1 MKFQT
6 FLVVL
11 FTSCLS
17 ATALGQQAKLEGQVF
32 DDKDRAVVG
41 VRIVAAGGQAAVT
54 DSKGH
59 FKIGFPSAAQP
70 GQATRIKVVKS
81 NWVIFQPMLG
91 NCITQSTERNFEPLR
106 VVIVPKGSPLALSPR
121 RLSQVID
128 QWTAE
133 RVKLRTEVGNL
144 RRNIDEYAFLRDY
157 AKEYGFT
164 LEQFR
169 DAAEQWGTIKDS
181 DDKEERALKQYWQK
195 NYEEAAL
202 LATESYKTA
211 LAELAQA
218 KKKTLEVS
226 LKVIR
231 RSQLAG
237 NSYYAQ
243 YKFREA
249 LITYN
254 ELAQRFE
261 AKELPKEELKAEWA
275 ATRFLI
281 GNAKV
286 ELGQRVGGEEGR
298 RFLVEA
304 VAEFR
309 QSATFHTREQLPQDW
324 ATSQNN
330 LGSALVRLGE
340 RVSGV
345 ESIKY
350 LDEAVAVLRASLE
363 IRTRKQLAQDW
374 AVTQNDLGVAFL
386 RLGERASGSASIT
399 HLTEAI
405 AAYRAALEVIRRE
418 ASPQVWATV
427 QNNLGSALAMLAV
440 RVNEA
445 ERGTYLG
452 EAIAAFRASLEIR
465 TRAQAPQDWA
475 ETQLNM
481 GNALSRLGEGAI
493 GLESTSYLN
502 EAVAAYRGALEI
514 TTRAQ
519 LPLQWTVLQTNLGI
533 GLMRLGQRAIGEE
546 RIKYLNE
553 ALTAYHTALKVITR
567 EDPHQWA
574 AVLINLGLAHL
585 LLGEASAAAEAFAN
599 VLTVDTGNKAVFG
612 EASRLYHEVLFD
624 FDKAFLLNQ
633 NWLANHPLDILVQ
646 ADFAEAHFSIGR
658 FADCRDRINALLAHP
673 DLPVRTKTA
682 LRAIEIASLLAES
695 KAGQIG
701 PKVDELIAEV
711 ARQPPGFKVEWSFAG
726 TQHFINQ
733 NEKLS
738 PYRVWLAQ
746 LFGALAIEDRELLLK
761 ALQNVRANFKEQG

>member
-1 MKFQT
+1 MNFRI
-6 FLVVL
+6 FLSVL
-11 FTSCLS
+11 FISCFPV
-17 ATALGQQAKLEGQVF
+17 TAFGQQAKLEGQVS

-41 VRIVAAGGQAAVT
+41 VRIVAAGGQAALT
-54 DSKGH
+54 DSQGH
-59 FKIGFPSAAQP
+59 FKISFPSSAQP
-70 GQATRIKVVKS
+70 GQAARIKIDKS

-91 NCITQSTERNFEPLR
+91 NCVTQSTDRNYEPLR
-106 VVIVPKGSPLALSPR
+106 VVVVPKGSPLALSPR
-121 RLSQVID
+121 RLSQVIT

-133 RVKLRTEVGNL
+133 RVKLRVEVGNL
-144 RRNIDEYAFLRDY
+144 KQNIDEYAFLREY

-169 DAAEQWGTIKDS
+169 DAAERWAKIKDS

-195 NYEEAAL
+195 NYEGAAL

-211 LAELAQA
+211 LEELTQA
-218 KKKTLEVS
+218 NQKTLEVS
-226 LKVIR
+226 IKVIR
-231 RSQLAG
+231 RFQLAG

-243 YKFREA
+243 NKFREA

-261 AKELPKEELKAEWA
+261 SKELSKEKLKAEWA

-286 ELGQRVGGEEGR
+286 ELGQREEGEEGR

-309 QSATFHTREQLPQDW
+309 LSATFHTREQLPQDW

-340 RVSGV
+340 RVSGA

-350 LDEAVAVLRASLE
+350 LDEAIAVFRASLE
-363 IRTRKQLAQDW
+363 IRTRTQLSQDW
-374 AVTQNDLGVAFL
+374 AVTQNDLGVALL
-386 RLGERASGSASIT
+386 RLGERASGAASIR
-399 HLTEAI
+399 HLTDAI
-405 AAYRAALEVIRRE
+405 AAYRAALEVITRK
-418 ASPQVWATV
+418 ASPQEWATV
-427 QNNLGSALAMLAV
+427 QNNLGSSLAMLAV
-440 RVNEA
+440 RSET

-452 EAIAAFRASLEIR
+452 EAIAAFRAALEIR
-465 TRAQAPQDWA
+465 TRAQLPQDWA

-481 GNALSRLGEGAI
+481 GNALLRLGEGAI
-493 GLESTSYLN
+493 GLESISYLN

-514 TTRAQ
+514 TTREQ
-519 LPLQWTVLQTNLGI
+519 LPVQWAVLQTNLGI
-533 GLMRLGQRAIGEE
+533 GFMRLGQRAIGEE

-574 AVLINLGLAHL
+574 SVLINLGLAHL

-599 VLTVDTGNKAVFG
+599 VLTVDTDNKAVFG

-658 FADCRDRINALLAHP
+658 FAECRDRINALLTRP

-695 KAGQIG
+695 KAGQVS

-738 PYRVWLAQ
+738 PYRVWLGQ
-746 LFGALAIEDRELLLK
+746 LFDALASQDRDTLLK
-761 ALQNVRANFKEQG
+761 ALQNVRANYRE